1 DSKYTYVV
9 LRKGTRPVYMP
20 LVQTLIPS
28 DAPSTQSSNSH
39 NTNDAPISEIVKP
52 SGGIEQKVAEIN
64 AGKKKKVKKQLPPPP
79 VPYGNAEDMQ
89 AASHSWP
96 QIVIPPLK
104 RDGHVVMDTCAAS
117 GFLERIIPKS
127 QGKIPYRDARKA
139 MWGDLLLHGPK
150 NRPMRKDIVENV
162 SDGQDSGSGAKSV
175 GDIEGKKLKQRRGPL
190 NTGNPGM
197 LERMKHKEK
206 KQSRQKVTL
215 EADGSASS
223 RKNRR
228 RKEEDDVIL
237 EL

>member
-1 DSKYTYVV
+1 M
-9 LRKGTRPVYMP
+9 R
-20 LVQTLIPS
+20 
-28 DAPSTQSSNSH
+28 H
-39 NTNDAPISEIVKP
+39 
-52 SGGIEQKVAEIN
+52 GGIDQKVAETN
-64 AGKKKKVKKQLPPPP
+64 AGKKKKVKKQPPPPP
-79 VPYGNAEDMQ
+79 VSYDNAEDMQ

-96 QIVIPPLK
+96 RIVIPPLK

-117 GFLERIIPKS
+117 GFLERIIIPKS

-139 MWGDLLLHGPK
+139 MWGDLFPHEPK
-150 NRPMRKDIVENV
+150 NRPVRKDIVENV
-162 SDGQDSGSGAKSV
+162 SDGQDSGSGAKPED
-175 GDIEGKKLKQRRGPL
+175 DIEGKKLKQRRGPL
-190 NTGNPGM
+190 NTGGPGM

-228 RKEEDDVIL
+228 RNEEDDIIL